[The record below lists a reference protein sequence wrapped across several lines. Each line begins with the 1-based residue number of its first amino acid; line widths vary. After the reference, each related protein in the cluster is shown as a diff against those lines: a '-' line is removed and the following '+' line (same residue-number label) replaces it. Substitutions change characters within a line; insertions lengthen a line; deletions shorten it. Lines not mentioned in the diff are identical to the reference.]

1 MFPTCR
7 PIVAALLALVA
18 ASGPAGASGP
28 TGNPAASGWATA
40 DHAQIR
46 LISSTA
52 THGPGALKLGL
63 HVRLD
68 EGWKT
73 YWRSPGDAG
82 LPPVL
87 DWTGSGN
94 LAGATMHWPAP
105 VRFDQ
110 YGVTSFGYRDEVV
123 YPITVKTRTPG
134 QAARLRLAVDYAVCR
149 EVCIPLR
156 AELALDLAPSDSGAP
171 GPSVFAALIERYS
184 GRVPGS
190 AQAFGA
196 RVESVVASG
205 SGEAQALEV
214 TVLSERPLESP
225 FMVVE
230 GPPEF
235 RFGASETR
243 LLEGGSRVV
252 FRIPCRGSMSGDTL
266 AGRSVTLSLF
276 DGARGFRHTA
286 VASR

>member
-1 MFPTCR
+1 MFPTRR
-7 PIVAALLALVA
+7 PIIAALSALFA
-18 ASGPAGASGP
+18 ATGPAGASE
-28 TGNPAASGWATA
+28 NPATSGWASA

-52 THGPGALKLGL
+52 SQGPGTLKLGL

-73 YWRSPGDAG
+73 YWRSPGEAG

-94 LAGATMHWPAP
+94 VAEATLHWPAP
-105 VRFDQ
+105 ARFDQ
-110 YGVTSFGYRDEVV
+110 YGVTSFGYSDEVV
-123 YPITVKTRTPG
+123 YPITVNTGDPG
-134 QAARLRLAVDYAVCR
+134 EPTRLRLAVDYAVCQDI
-149 EVCIPLR
+149 CIPLR

-171 GPSVFAALIERYS
+171 EPSVFAGLIERYAA
-184 GRVPGS
+184 RVPGS
-190 AQAFGA
+190 AEAFGA
-196 RVESVVASG
+196 SVESVVATG
-205 SGEAQALEV
+205 SGEAQTLEI
-214 TVLSERPLESP
+214 TVHTLLPLESP

-235 RFGASETR
+235 RFGASEVR
-243 LLEGGSRVV
+243 LLEGGADAV
-252 FRIPCRGSMSGDTL
+252 FRIPCRGPAAGGGL

-276 DGARGFRHTA
+276 DGGRGFRHTA
-286 VASR
+286 VAGR